1 VIKYKVFLSS
11 SAEKTLKKLSKQDV
25 RRILAKLESLTID
38 PFPDGCKKLEGE
50 AHAFRVRV
58 GVYRIIYDIIGAELL
73 VFVLKIGHRK
83 EVYR

>member
-1 VIKYKVFLSS
+1 MIKYKIFLSRS
-11 SAEKTLKKLSKQDV
+11 SEKALKKIPKHDL
-25 RRILAKLESLTID
+25 RRVLAKLESLKID

-58 GVYRIIYDIIGAELL
+58 GVYRIIYDVIGTNLII
-73 VFVLKIGHRK
+73 FVLKIAHRK